1 MKELLRTRV
10 ERFGLEDSIRLGE
23 IAQLQKEG
31 ILEEK
36 IIAIDEM
43 FPTYAQVVLPRPFL
57 VAVRNGNSFRKRD
70 ISQETALKESAC
82 TMNRISLL
90 RFTVTAGKTISSR
103 L

>member
-1 MKELLRTRV
+1 MRTRV

-43 FPTYAQVVLPRPFL
+43 FPTYAQVVLPL
-57 VAVRNGNSFRKRD
+57 AVFGGSTER
-70 ISQETALKESAC
+70 E
-82 TMNRISLL
+82 
-90 RFTVTAGKTISSR
+90 
-103 L
+103 

>member
-1 MKELLRTRV
+1 MTCSKGTYIRTLCHDIGQKLGCGGCMKELLRTRV

-43 FPTYAQVVLPRPFL
+43 ISNVCTGRTATENRPR
-57 VAVRNGNSFRKRD
+57 
-70 ISQETALKESAC
+70 
-82 TMNRISLL
+82 
-90 RFTVTAGKTISSR
+90 TVTER
-103 L
+103 E